1 MNPLERIEGRTTYAA
16 VAVKISTLELVDDRS
31 TNPKAKIAVKRAMRP
46 RITPMRWTLA
56 RIVMA
61 IVGRRQATTVV
72 IIDVTRK
79 IQKPEYSLK
88 LPVMLFTEEAL
99 MSVSLLASESLDDV

>member
-1 MNPLERIEGRTTYAA
+1 M
-16 VAVKISTLELVDDRS
+16 
-31 TNPKAKIAVKRAMRP
+31 AM
-46 RITPMRWTLA
+46 
-56 RIVMA
+56 
-61 IVGRRQATTVV
+61 VGRRQATTVV